1 MFLKNSCMDGNPA
14 RDATRSLAGDQRAA
28 FSRSST
34 MLDVAITEQ
43 LFRLGQ
49 AARRLNDGSDRL
61 DRCLAEID
69 RALGRLML
77 GFEYQLARPI
87 AEVVHHDRDGKRIIE
102 VNYLGY
108 MRFANHDDR
117 DGRRSAGGF
126 HLGVRTVKVFEGRRA
141 AEGEEPPRVTPLL
154 EAPRAVRH
162 AAVDH
167 LGDLVGGL
175 AAQVDEM
182 IENIERR
189 EAIAEAILSTFS
201 DPKPTQ
207 Y

>member
-1 MFLKNSCMDGNPA
+1 
-14 RDATRSLAGDQRAA
+14 
-28 FSRSST
+28 

-77 GFEYQLARPI
+77 GFEHQLARPI

-102 VNYLGY
+102 VSYLGY
-108 MRFANHDDR
+108 MRFASHDDR
-117 DGRRSAGGF
+117 PDGRRSSGGF
-126 HLGVRTVKVFEGRRA
+126 HLGVRTVKVFEGRRPPD
-141 AEGEEPPRVTPLL
+141 GEPPPRVTPLL

-167 LGDLVGGL
+167 LGELVAGL
-175 AAQVDEM
+175 ATQVDEM
-182 IENIERR
+182 VEHIERA
-189 EAIAEAILSTFS
+189 ETIAETILDTLGA
-201 DPKPTQ
+201 PKS
-207 Y
+207 

>member
-1 MFLKNSCMDGNPA
+1 VG
-14 RDATRSLAGDQRAA
+14 
-28 FSRSST
+28 
-34 MLDVAITEQ
+34 ITEQ
-43 LFRLGQ
+43 LFHLGQ

-69 RALGRLML
+69 RALGRLLL
-77 GFEYQLARPI
+77 GVELQLARPI

-108 MRFANHDDR
+108 MRFAGSDE
-117 DGRRSAGGF
+117 RRAGGGF
-126 HLGVRTVKVFEGRRA
+126 HLGIRTVKVFEGRHA
-141 AEGEEPPRVTPLL
+141 PEGEPPPRVTPLL

-167 LGDLVGGL
+167 LPDLVGKI

-182 IENIERR
+182 VAHIERR
-189 EAIAEAILSTFS
+189 EAIAESILATFGE
-201 DPKPTQ
+201 PKGK
-207 Y
+207 

>member
-1 MFLKNSCMDGNPA
+1 MS
-14 RDATRSLAGDQRAA
+14 
-28 FSRSST
+28 
-34 MLDVAITEQ
+34 ITEQ
-43 LFRLGQ
+43 LFHLGQ

-69 RALGRLML
+69 RALARLLL

-102 VNYLGY
+102 VSYLGY
-108 MRFANHDDR
+108 MRFSAPNPQSE
-117 DGRRSAGGF
+117 GRRAASGGF

-141 AEGEEPPRVTPLL
+141 PEGEPPPRVTPLL

-167 LGDLVGGL
+167 LADLVGGL

>member
-1 MFLKNSCMDGNPA
+1 MG
-14 RDATRSLAGDQRAA
+14 
-28 FSRSST
+28 
-34 MLDVAITEQ
+34 ITEQ
-43 LFRLGQ
+43 LFALGQ

-87 AEVVHHDRDGKRIIE
+87 AEVVHHDQAGKRIIE
-102 VNYLGY
+102 VSYLGY
-108 MRFANHDDR
+108 MRFSGHKER
-117 DGRRSAGGF
+117 PDGQRSGGGF
-126 HLGVRTVKVFEGRRA
+126 HLGVRTVKVFEGKRPP
-141 AEGEEPPRVTPLL
+141 EGELPPRVTPLL
-154 EAPRAVRH
+154 EAPRVVRH

-182 IENIERR
+182 IEHIERR
-189 EAIAEAILSTFS
+189 EAIASAVLETLA
-201 DPKPTQ
+201 P
-207 Y
+207 